1 MEVEGCDE
9 THHQV
14 PSSVVEIDVP
24 IAQGCD
30 PKSPPI
36 TSTTS
41 PSDAMAHTT
50 TATTMLEGVVEFA
63 HDPAPRSIS
72 EVEMRVLQVSNVLSY
87 VFKRG
92 RSVDFDEKLLI

>member
-9 THHQV
+9 SHQL
-14 PSSVVEIDVP
+14 PSSVVEIDLP
-24 IAQGCD
+24 TAQGCD

-41 PSDAMAHTT
+41 SSDMVAHTT
-50 TATTMLEGVVEFA
+50 TATTMLETVVEFA

-72 EVEMRVLQVSNVLSY
+72 EVEMRVLQVSNVFTTC
-87 VFKRG
+87 FK
-92 RSVDFDEKLLI
+92 KL

>member
-9 THHQV
+9 SHQQV
-14 PSSVVEIDVP
+14 PSSVAEIDVP
-24 IAQGCD
+24 NAQGCD

-41 PSDAMAHTT
+41 SSDTMAHTT
-50 TATTMLEGVVEFA
+50 TATNMLETVIEFA

-72 EVEMRVLQVSNVLSY
+72 EVEMRVLQVGEI
-87 VFKRG
+87 RG
-92 RSVDFDEKLLI
+92 K